1 MGEKGP
7 MRFSFKSIKTSGLSL
22 EDVEIAV
29 GRLAIEEEWEPMG
42 PTPMPKIETLR
53 SWDMKLL
60 KRYRPFYMPICDLCC
75 LCTYGKCDLTR
86 GKRGSCGLTLDAQQ
100 GRIVM
105 IACAI
110 GAATHASHAR
120 ELVDLLIERYGE
132 DWPIDLGEE
141 VHVEMPH
148 TRLVVG
154 IKPKTLGD
162 LSYALNYVEEQIVQT
177 LAASHTGQES
187 DYMDFESKSLHLGML
202 DHVAMEIADVAQI
215 ITFGFPRG
223 DPEAPLAEIG
233 LGCVDVSKPL
243 IMCIGHNVT
252 NSIDIIDFME
262 KSGLG
267 APGEMIEVAGLCCT
281 AHDTVRY
288 RKSAKVVGPI
298 SYQLRFVRSGAADV
312 IVTDEQCI
320 HTSILYEAQRVKAPV
335 ISVSNKA
342 LRGLEEVSDKPVDEI
357 VNMLV
362 TGKVPGVAIL
372 DLEKAAAVAVLTAL
386 RIAPL
391 RKKFKVVPNRE
402 ELVKIASKC
411 VKCGSCR
418 RNCPIDLPVDEAVS
432 AAKNG
437 DLSKLA
443 EIHDLCLGCARCES
457 ACMREIPILS
467 LITGAADYKIKTS
480 KFKMRVG
487 RGPIRDTEI
496 REVGSPIVLGE
507 IPGVIALVGCA
518 NYPSGGKEVAI
529 MAEEFLRRR
538 YIVVASGCA
547 AMSIAEYRTEE
558 GTTLYEEYSG
568 AFEAGGLV
576 NVGSCV
582 ANAHIS
588 GACIKIAN
596 IFARRNLR
604 ANYEEI
610 ADYVLNRVGAC
621 GIAWGAMSQKA
632 ASIATGFNRLGVPVI
647 LGPQGA
653 KYRRLYL
660 GRKEDLESFTVYDAR
675 TGERVWVGPAPEHL
689 VYVAESREEAMV
701 MAAKLCLRPNDTTKG
716 RMIKLTHYVELHKKF
731 YGTLPPDLHLY
742 IRTEA
747 DIPITHKFE
756 IMNYLKKVDWKPWE
770 KPIVDPTLL
779 KRLIRVKK

>member
-7 MRFSFKSIKTSGLSL
+7 LRFTFKSLKSEAVSL
-22 EDVEIAV
+22 ENVEIAI
-29 GRLAIEEEWEPMG
+29 GRLAMEEEWEPMG

-60 KRYRPFYMPICDLCC
+60 SRYKPFYMPFCDLCC
-75 LCTYGKCDLTR
+75 LCTYGKCDLTA
-86 GKRGSCGLTLDAQQ
+86 GKRGSCGITLDAQQ

-105 IACAI
+105 LACAI

-120 ELVDLLIERYGE
+120 ELVEILIERYGE
-132 DWPIDLGEE
+132 DYPIDLGREI
-141 VHVEMPH
+141 HVEMPH

-162 LSYALNYVEEQIVQT
+162 LAFALNYVEEQIVQT
-177 LAASHTGQES
+177 LAAAHTGQES
-187 DYMDFESKSLHLGML
+187 SYLDFESKALHLGML
-202 DHVAMEIADVAQI
+202 DHVAMEIADVSQI
-215 ITFGFPRG
+215 VAFNFPKG
-223 DPEAPLAEIG
+223 DPEAPLVEIG

-243 IMCIGHNVT
+243 ILVIGHNVT
-252 NSIDIIDFME
+252 NAIDIVDFLE

-267 APGEMIEVAGLCCT
+267 QPGELIEVAGLCCT
-281 AHDTVRY
+281 AHDVVRY
-288 RKSAKVVGPI
+288 NTGTKIVGPI
-298 SYQLRFVRSGAADV
+298 SYQLRFIRSGAADV
-312 IVTDEQCI
+312 VVTDEQCI
-320 HTSILYEAQRVKAPV
+320 HTSILHEAQRVKAPL

-342 LRGLEEVSDKPVDEI
+342 LRGLEDVSDRPVEEI
-357 VNMLV
+357 VDMLASY
-362 TGKVPGVAIL
+362 KVPGVAIL
-372 DLEKAAAVAVLTAL
+372 DLEKAAAVAVLTAM
-386 RIAPL
+386 RVAPL
-391 RKKFKVVPNRE
+391 RKKFKVVPNRD
-402 ELVKIASKC
+402 ELIKIASKC

-418 RNCPIDLPVDEAVS
+418 RNCPLDLHIDEAVH

-443 EIHDLCLGCARCES
+443 EIHDVCLGCARCES
-457 ACMREIPILS
+457 ACPRGIPILS
-467 LITGAADYKIKTS
+467 LITGAAEYKIKTE
-480 KFKMRVG
+480 KYKIRAG
-487 RGPIRDTEI
+487 RGPILDTEI

-507 IPGVIALVGCA
+507 IPGVIAFVGCA
-518 NYPSGGKEVAI
+518 NYPNGGREVAI

-596 IFARRNLR
+596 IFARRKLR

-647 LGPQGA
+647 VGPQGA

-660 GRKEDLESFTVYDAR
+660 GRKEDIESFKVYDAR
-675 TGERVWVGPAPEHL
+675 TGGKIWAGPAPEHL
-689 VYVAESREEAMV
+689 VYVAETKEEAMV
-701 MAAKLCLRPNDTTKG
+701 MAAKLCIRPNDTTKG
-716 RMIKLTHYVELHKKF
+716 RMIKLTHYVELYKKF
-731 YGTLPPDLHLY
+731 YGTLPPDLHLFV
-742 IRTEA
+742 RTEA
-747 DIPITHKFE
+747 DIPITYKFE
-756 IMNYLKKVDWKPWE
+756 ILDYLKKFDWKPWE
-770 KPIVDPTLL
+770 KPAIDPTLL
-779 KRLIRVKK
+779 ERLIRVKK